1 LATKLRER
9 FNVNIR
15 VDDSSKTAISE
26 FIEKAKSKLYGGKR
40 KRPEAPPRYLD
51 DSHVEE
57 PLDKKGA
64 AEAP

>member
-1 LATKLRER
+1 MRER

-26 FIEKAKSKLYGGKR
+26 FIEKAKSKLYTKKR
-40 KRPEAPPRYLD
+40 KQPEAPPRYLN
-51 DSHVEE
+51 DSNVEE
-57 PLDKKGA
+57 PLQKKGA

>member
-1 LATKLRER
+1 MRER

-26 FIEKAKSKLYGGKR
+26 FIEKAKSKLYSTKR
-40 KRPEAPPRYLD
+40 KKPEAPPRYLH
-51 DSHVEE
+51 DSNVEE
-57 PLDKKGA
+57 PLQKKGA